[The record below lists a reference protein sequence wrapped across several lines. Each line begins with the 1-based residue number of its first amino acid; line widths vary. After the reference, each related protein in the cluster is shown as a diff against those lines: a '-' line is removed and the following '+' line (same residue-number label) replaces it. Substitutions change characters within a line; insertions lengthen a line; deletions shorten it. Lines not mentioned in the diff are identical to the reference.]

1 MTPWQL
7 PSAND
12 PELMAVA
19 RRISQSIAAAEAIP
33 LDSQRRL
40 LVFRLGNT
48 RLALP
53 LSAVREVVEVPTLLS
68 KVPRAPA
75 ALLGI
80 MNLRGRVVA
89 VVDLAQALPATV
101 LPSTVVPVTESSAA
115 LGSSRVLLL
124 ERRRREMGLL
134 VHEVEGIAEHSS
146 TDGALAVL
154 DPEKVSEAVEALVA

>member
-1 MTPWQL
+1 VKPWQL
-7 PSAND
+7 PLAND

-19 RRISQSIAAAEAIP
+19 RRITESIAAAEATP
-33 LDSQRRL
+33 LDSQRRV
-40 LVFRLGNT
+40 LVFRLGQA

-53 LSAVREVVEVPTLLS
+53 LKAVREVVELPELLS

-89 VVDLAQALPATV
+89 VVDLAQALPASL
-101 LPSTVVPVTESSAA
+101 LPPASAA
-115 LGSSRVLLL
+115 ASVPAPGSSRILLL

-134 VHEVEGIAEHSS
+134 VHEVEGIAEQSA
-146 TDGALAVL
+146 DEGGLAVL
-154 DPEKVSEAVEALVA
+154 DAEQVSEAVEALVA